1 MNTLTKKP
9 FHFCFHFLSSEDEKC
24 VTAGTD
30 DGKKKQDSVSRK
42 KKTPAKPGKKF
53 PSGHNSDQTGENMN
67 SDSGVSVT
75 ESNSKSSLVNRV
87 SFRHKRFS
95 KTAELVDQATKAVE
109 FDDSLVTEDNE
120 RQHENNVKAKLNVSK
135 TEKNLLRKN
144 TVKKV
149 KLVSPAKLESQ
160 VSIGKNKGKDG
171 FDIKSSVL
179 QQNDENMKSGRLSS
193 EESQSDDEDADAE
206 GSTCTEEDEQE
217 PHLKNDRK
225 TERKQRTKLV
235 KKVKVRR
242 LMMPCFSRVDLL
254 PETGKAKLSVLVP
267 ETGLTR
273 FFVSSRYAIQ
283 SIFPSFFA
291 LFLLFLDNMVRRYV

>member
-1 MNTLTKKP
+1 MLLFIHRLINRP
-9 FHFCFHFLSSEDEKC
+9 YFIFYFHFLSSEDEKC

-53 PSGHNSDQTGENMN
+53 PSGHNSDQTGENID

-75 ESNSKSSLVNRV
+75 ESNRKSSLVNRV
-87 SFRHKRFS
+87 SFRHQRFS
-95 KTAELVDQATKAVE
+95 KTEELVGQATKAVE

-144 TVKKV
+144 TVKV

-160 VSIGKNKGKDG
+160 VSIVKNKGKDG

-242 LMMPCFSRVDLL
+242 LIMP
-254 PETGKAKLSVLVP
+254 
-267 ETGLTR
+267 
-273 FFVSSRYAIQ
+273 
-283 SIFPSFFA
+283 
-291 LFLLFLDNMVRRYV
+291 